1 MQPIVNDVTRRIA
14 MKLNRLNPA
23 RPRALALATL
33 IAGLGAGPI
42 ALGVTADQSATH
54 TGQAAAAVAAVDAA
68 KPADTKPADVSKPA
82 DTKSTDTSKAATKAT
97 DTSKPASRAQ
107 TRAVA
112 PVAGL
117 DQTQMN
123 HAKTIVDVADQMKLP
138 KQAAVVAVATS
149 MQETKLY
156 NLANTGLPES
166 ENLPND
172 GTGYD
177 HDSVG
182 LFQQRPAS
190 GWGAVDEL
198 MDPTTSARK
207 FLTALKDVQGWESM
221 PVTVAAQTVQGSAF
235 PDAYA
240 KHQGNA
246 ETVVDALTK

>member
-1 MQPIVNDVTRRIA
+1 MQAIVNDVTRTMTATINR
-14 MKLNRLNPA
+14 LRLNPA
-23 RPRALALATL
+23 KPRALALATL

-42 ALGVTADQSATH
+42 TLGATADQPATH
-54 TGQAAAAVAAVDAA
+54 TGQAAAAVTAVDAA
-68 KPADTKPADVSKPA
+68 KPAQQAKPAGVN
-82 DTKSTDTSKAATKAT
+82 AA

-123 HAKTIVDVADQMKLP
+123 HAKTIVDTANQMHLP

-149 MQETKLY
+149 MQETNLR

-166 ENLPND
+166 ENIPND

-190 GWGAVDEL
+190 GWGSVDEL
-198 MDPTTSARK
+198 MDPATSTRK
-207 FLTALKDVQGWESM
+207 FLTALEQVPDWQNK

-246 ETVVDALTK
+246 ETVVGALTK

>member
-1 MQPIVNDVTRRIA
+1 MQAIVNDVTRRIT

-23 RPRALALATL
+23 KPRALVLATL
-33 IAGLGAGPI
+33 LAGLGAGPI
-42 ALGVTADQSATH
+42 ALGVSAEQPAN

-68 KPADTKPADVSKPA
+68 KPAKPA
-82 DTKSTDTSKAATKAT
+82 DTGKAT
-97 DTSKPASRAQ
+97 DTGKVAAQRSEQAAKPASRAQ
-107 TRAVA
+107 ARNVA

-117 DQTQMN
+117 DQTQMD
-123 HAKTIVDVADQMKLP
+123 HAKTIVDTAHQMGLP
-138 KQAAVVAVATS
+138 DRAAVIAVATA
-149 MQETKLY
+149 MQESNLR

-166 ENLPND
+166 EQLPHD

-190 GWGAVDEL
+190 GWGPVDQL
-198 MDPTTSARK
+198 MDPATSARK
-207 FLTALKDVQGWESM
+207 FLTALKDVPGWQDM

-246 ETVVDALTK
+246 EAVVDAITK